1 MGRLCLQGV
10 QVMYYRKTN
19 SADTLQE
26 AFNVNAIIDL
36 INQKFIENLNDIER
50 REVVGEILND
60 IKLLQSRPAS
70 RQAH

>member
-1 MGRLCLQGV
+1 
-10 QVMYYRKTN
+10 MYYRKTN
-19 SADTLQE
+19 PDTLHE

-36 INQKFIENLNDIER
+36 INQKFVENLNDKER

-60 IKLLQSRPAS
+60 IKLLQSKPAS

>member
-10 QVMYYRKTN
+10 QVMYYYKTN
-19 SADTLQE
+19 SDTLHE
-26 AFNVNAIIDL
+26 AFSVNVIIDL
-36 INQKFIENLNDIER
+36 INQKFIENLNDKER

-60 IKLLQSRPAS
+60 IKLLLSKSAS

>member
-10 QVMYYRKTN
+10 QVMYYYKTN
-19 SADTLQE
+19 PDTIQQ

-36 INQKFIENLNDIER
+36 INQKFIENLNDKER

-60 IKLLQSRPAS
+60 IKLLLSKSAS
-70 RQAH
+70 GQAH

>member
-19 SADTLQE
+19 PDTLHE

-36 INQKFIENLNDIER
+36 INQKFVENLNDKER

-60 IKLLQSRPAS
+60 IKLLQSKPAS
-70 RQAH
+70 RHAH